1 LLNIYKKNYSDYVN
15 FLCNK
20 NYSKIIFCQKSEENN
35 YKNLIDKNSSI
46 FYIENIENEDLVR
59 TIAHKKYDIIIA
71 SKILTNIKKINLFL
85 DVVRKISNHNSRF
98 IIFNKSFLY
107 LSILSLFKNRKFNW
121 LNTNELKTYLENFQ
135 FIFVRKLKT
144 KIIPI
149 NNFFFHYI
157 NVLLSFIPFLDL
169 LSSEEFVIFKKS
181 TDVVEP
187 DELLNKGITI
197 CITVKN
203 EKAIIETLINQIP
216 KISNKQEIIFIEGGS
231 TDGTYQEI
239 QRLIEK
245 NPSKIIKLIKQKTI
259 GQKEAI
265 KTGFDNASHDVIA
278 LFEGDGTC
286 DPNDL
291 KYFYNSIVEKKADYI
306 QGTRLAYPLNTK
318 QMPLLNKL
326 GNIFYAIWFT
336 WILGQR
342 VTDVLSGIK
351 AINKNVYLKIANDWE
366 YFGKDDP
373 FGDFELLFIITKN
386 CFKISEIPI
395 SYYPR
400 PFGETKTKVLLHGFK
415 LLKIMIKSHI
425 NFKNF
430 NK

>member
-1 LLNIYKKNYSDYVN
+1 MQNSHNIYDSDYIK

-20 NYSKIIFCQKSEENN
+20 NFSKIIFCQKSEKDKYLH
-35 YKNLIDKNSSI
+35 YKNENSEIFYCEDISDKNLLN
-46 FYIENIENEDLVR
+46 NIL
-59 TIAHKKYDIIIA
+59 HKKYDIIVV
-71 SKILTNIKKINLFL
+71 SKVLTKIENINEFLEIIKK
-85 DVVRKISNHNSRF
+85 VSSQNSRL

-107 LSILSLFKNRKFNW
+107 LTINSFFSKKKFNW
-121 LNTNELKTYLENFQ
+121 LNANELKTYLENFNFL
-135 FIFVRKLKT
+135 FIRKLKN
-144 KIIPI
+144 KIIPG
-149 NNFFFHYI
+149 NSSFFRFVNAI
-157 NVLLSFIPFLDL
+157 LSLVPFLNI
-169 LSSEEFVIFKKS
+169 LSSDEFTIFKKIQEE
-181 TDVVEP
+181 TINE
-187 DELLNKGITI
+187 EKGISI
-197 CITVKN
+197 CLTVKN
-203 EKAIIETLINQIP
+203 EKEIIKTLIKKIP

-231 TDGTYQEI
+231 TDGTYEEI
-239 QRLIEK
+239 ERLIK
-245 NPSKIIKLIKQKTI
+245 LNKHIDIKLIKQKTT

-265 KTGFDNASHDVIA
+265 KTGFDNALYDVIT

-291 KYFYNSIVEKKADYI
+291 KFFYNSIAEKKADYI
-306 QGTRLAYPLNTK
+306 QGTRLAYPLNNQ
-318 QMPLLNKL
+318 QMPLLNKI
-326 GNIFYAIWFT
+326 GNIFYATWFT

-351 AINKNVYLKIANDWE
+351 AIDKNTYLNISNDWE

-395 SYYPR
+395 NYYPR
-400 PFGETKTKVLLHGFK
+400 PFGKTKTKVFFHGFK
-415 LLKIMIKSHI
+415 LLKIMLKSHI

>member
-1 LLNIYKKNYSDYVN
+1 MLNYRKTYNSDYIN

-20 NYSKIIFCQKSEENN
+20 SFSKLIFCLKSEEREYVKYNSP
-35 YKNLIDKNSSI
+35 NSSV
-46 FYIENIENEDLVR
+46 FYIEDIGNKNLMKGILNKE
-59 TIAHKKYDIIIA
+59 YDIIIA
-71 SKILTNIKKINLFL
+71 SKVLTEIKQLSKFLDLVKKI
-85 DVVRKISNHNSRF
+85 SSRNTRL

-107 LSILSLFKNRKFNW
+107 LSIQSIFKKKNSNW
-121 LNTNELKTYLENFQ
+121 LNTNELKTYLENFK
-135 FIFVRKLKT
+135 FTFVRKLKT
-144 KIIPI
+144 KVIPI
-149 NNFFFHYI
+149 DNFFVNSI
-157 NVLLSFIPFLDL
+157 NIFLSFIPFLDFFA
-169 LSSEEFVIFKKS
+169 SEEFTIFRKISENRQK
-181 TDVVEP
+181 D
-187 DELLNKGITI
+187 KGITI
-197 CITVKN
+197 CLTVKN
-203 EKAIIETLINQIP
+203 EKPIIETLINQIP
-216 KISNKQEIIFIEGGS
+216 KIANKQEIIFVEGGS
-231 TDGTYQEI
+231 TDGTYEEI

-245 NPSKIIKLIKQKTI
+245 NKDKDIKLLKQKTI

-265 KTGFDNASHDVIA
+265 KMGFDNASHDIIT

-291 KYFYNSIVEKKADYI
+291 KYFYDSMIEGEIDYI
-306 QGTRLAYPLNTK
+306 QGTRLAYPLNND
-318 QMPLLNKL
+318 QMPLLNKI
-326 GNIFYAIWFT
+326 GNIFFAIWFT

-351 AINKNVYLKIANDWE
+351 AIDKNIYLKIINDWE

-400 PFGETKTKVLLHGFK
+400 PHGETKTKIFFHGYK

>member
-1 LLNIYKKNYSDYVN
+1 MLNFQKTYQSNYIN

-20 NYSKIIFCQKSEENN
+20 NFSKIIFCHESEKDKYEKYINN
-35 YKNLIDKNSSI
+35 NSSI
-46 FYIENIENEDLVR
+46 FYIEDIDSGVLLKDILN
-59 TIAHKKYDIIIA
+59 KKYDLIIA
-71 SKILTNIKKINLFL
+71 SKVLTKIKKINIFL
-85 DVVRKISNHNSRF
+85 EIIKKISHKNTRL
-98 IIFNKSFLY
+98 IIFNKSFFY
-107 LSILSLFKNRKFNW
+107 LFAQNIFNKKNFNW
-121 LNTNELKTYLENFQ
+121 LNTNELKTYLENFK

-144 KIIPI
+144 KIIPFD
-149 NNFFFHYI
+149 NLFVNYI
-157 NVLLSFIPFLDL
+157 NIFLSFIPFIGLFA
-169 LSSEEFVIFKKS
+169 SEEFTIFRKVLENNKS
-181 TDVVEP
+181 D
-187 DELLNKGITI
+187 KGLTI
-197 CITVKN
+197 CLTVKN
-203 EKAIIETLINQIP
+203 EKPIIETLINKIP
-216 KISNKQEIIFIEGGS
+216 KIAEKQEIIFIEGGS
-231 TDGTYQEI
+231 TDGTYEEI
-239 QRLIEK
+239 QKQIEK
-245 NPSKIIKLIKQKTI
+245 NKDKDIKLIKQKTI

-265 KTGFDNASHDVIA
+265 KTGFDNASHDVIT

-291 KYFYNSIVEKKADYI
+291 KYFYNSIAENKADYI
-306 QGTRLAYPLNTK
+306 QGTRLAYPLDNN
-318 QMPLLNKL
+318 QMPLLNKV

-351 AINKNVYLKIANDWE
+351 AIDKEIYSKIINDWE

-373 FGDFELLFIITKN
+373 FGDFELLFIVTKN

-400 PFGETKTKVLLHGFK
+400 PFGETKTKIFFHGFK

-430 NK
+430 